1 MQTNKEEKFCRRQ
14 FVSKTILAGTSCF
27 LGCSYFLSKEA
38 SAREVPQNKT
48 FQERIIQNTG
58 MSYEQVFKFVYRDT
72 ILPIFVEFSN
82 ELGRDKLVEMI
93 KEAVDKIFSRPEFL
107 TQARSN
113 LPAQFWNDPL
123 EAQILEDTSE
133 VRTMKVTKCLWAEIF
148 REAKA
153 EDFGYALACYPDY
166 ATAKMQNLSLERDK
180 TLMQGQDSCMFKW
193 TRNS

>member
-1 MQTNKEEKFCRRQ
+1 MQTNKAEEICRRQ
-14 FVSKTILAGTSCF
+14 FVTKTIIAGTSCF

-38 SAREVPQNKT
+38 AAQEALQTKT
-48 FQERIIQNTG
+48 FQERIGQNVG
-58 MSYEQVFKFVYRDT
+58 LSYEQVFKFVYRDI
-72 ILPIFVEFSN
+72 ILPILVEFSH

-113 LPAQFWNDPL
+113 LPAQFWTDSL
-123 EAQILEDTSE
+123 DAQILEDTSDI
-133 VRTMKVTKCLWAEIF
+133 RTMKVTKCLWAKIF

-166 ATAKMQNLSLERDK
+166 ATAKTQYLSLERDK
-180 TLMQGQDSCMFKW
+180 TLMQGHDCCLFKW
-193 TRNS
+193 TKNS

>member
-1 MQTNKEEKFCRRQ
+1 MQTNKVEKICRRQ

-38 SAREVPQNKT
+38 SAQEAPQTKI
-48 FQERIIQNTG
+48 FQERIGQNAG

-72 ILPIFVEFSN
+72 ILPILVEFSN

-93 KEAVDKIFSRPEFL
+93 KEAVDKIFSQPEFI
-107 TQARSN
+107 TQAKSN
-113 LPAQFWNDPL
+113 LSAQFWTDSLDAQVL
-123 EAQILEDTSE
+123 ENTSDI
-133 VRTMKVTKCLWAEIF
+133 RIMKVTKCLWAQIF

-153 EDFGYALACYPDY
+153 EDFGYAIACYPDY
-166 ATAKMQNLSLERDK
+166 ATARTQNLSLDRDK
-180 TLMQGQDSCMFKW
+180 TLMQGQDCCMFKW